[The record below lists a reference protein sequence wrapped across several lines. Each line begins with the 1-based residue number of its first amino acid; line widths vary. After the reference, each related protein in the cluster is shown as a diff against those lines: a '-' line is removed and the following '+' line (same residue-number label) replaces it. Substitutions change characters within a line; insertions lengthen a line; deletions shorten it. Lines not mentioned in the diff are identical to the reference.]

1 MSEPQVTDRDRD
13 QRSTETPRHPPVAPD
28 AGPLLRPPPMPPPV
42 PPAAFTPASSPRR
55 SRGWRAAGALLVA
68 GALVA
73 GGVGIGRAV
82 DDQDA
87 SSANPSSPT
96 TPPISGSGTDVAA
109 GSEEAAADRTASAP
123 SGEPVAA
130 VAAAVAPAVV
140 QIETRTGLGSGVIYD
155 AEGLILTAAHVVAD
169 AGRGPVVVRTAD
181 GTELDGEV
189 LGADAATDI
198 AVVRVDAGEIGAGLA
213 VAELALGRRVDV
225 GQLAVAVG
233 SPFGLDQTVTAGVI
247 STVDRPVPT
256 ADGAVAMLQTDAPI
270 NPGNSGGALADRE
283 GRVIGINDAI
293 ASESGSNAGI
303 GFAVP
308 IGTAAAVAE
317 RLVAGEPVEFAM
329 LGVRTAPSPTGAGD
343 GALVAEVVPGS
354 AAEQAGLEQGDR
366 VTEFDG
372 EPVRDQ
378 LDLVAR
384 VRANQ
389 PGDEVGLVVERDG
402 DETDITVTLGTSS

>member
-1 MSEPQVTDRDRD
+1 MSVTDRNWELP
-13 QRSTETPRHPPVAPD
+13 TGETPRYPPVSPGD
-28 AGPLLRPPPMPPPV
+28 GPPLRPPPANPPPV
-42 PPAAFTPASSPRR
+42 PPAARPPTSPPRR
-55 SRGWRAAGALLVA
+55 WRGWRAAGALA
-68 GALVA
+68 MAATLVA
-73 GGVGIGRAV
+73 GGIGIGRAI
-82 DDQDA
+82 DDPDTT
-87 SSANPSSPT
+87 SANPLPPAASSSPSQSGAEGSSRVESSER
-96 TPPISGSGTDVAA
+96 SGSP
-109 GSEEAAADRTASAP
+109 SSA
-123 SGEPVAA
+123 EPVAA

-140 QIETRTGLGSGVIYD
+140 QIETGTGLGSGVIYD
-155 AEGLILTAAHVVAD
+155 ADGLILTAAHVVAD
-169 AGRGPVVVRTAD
+169 VGRGRVVVRTAA

-189 LGADAATDI
+189 LGADPATDI
-198 AVVRVDAGEIGAGLA
+198 AVVKVDPDEVAEGLA
-213 VAELALGRRVDV
+213 VAELALGERIEV

-270 NPGNSGGALADRE
+270 NPGNSGGALADRD

-329 LGVRTAPSPTGAGD
+329 LGVRTAPSPSGAGD

-354 AAEQAGLEQGDR
+354 AADRAGLEQGDR
-366 VTEFDG
+366 VTALDG

-384 VRANQ
+384 VRAHQ
-389 PGDEVGLVVERDG
+389 PGDDVVLVVERDG
-402 DETDITVTLGTSS
+402 DEDEITVTLGTSS